1 MYIFTFAVYQKLTQY
16 SKSTEFQF
24 KKIKSDM
31 FKIFFYMYIT
41 LINRSCFYDEFC
53 SVRKLR
59 DSLFFM
65 TYT

>member
-1 MYIFTFAVYQKLTQY
+1 MYIFTFSVYQKLTQY
-16 SKSTEFQF
+16 SKSTEFQL

-41 LINRSCFYDEFC
+41 LINRSYFYDEFY

-65 TYT
+65 IYT